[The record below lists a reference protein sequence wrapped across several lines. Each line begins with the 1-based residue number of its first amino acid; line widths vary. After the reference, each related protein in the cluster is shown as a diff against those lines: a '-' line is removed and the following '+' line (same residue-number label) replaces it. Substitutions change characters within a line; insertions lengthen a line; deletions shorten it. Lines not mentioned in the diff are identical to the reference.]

1 MSGQDNQSKTKIN
14 KTTMDRRKVLL
25 GSTTLAATAL
35 AAAPSSQVAQ
45 AQQRPA
51 LSHGD
56 ER

>member
-35 AAAPSSQVAQ
+35 AAGPSSQVAQ

-51 LSHGD
+51 LSHGN

>member
-1 MSGQDNQSKTKIN
+1 MSGQGNQSKTKIN
-14 KTTMDRRKVLL
+14 NTTRDRRKVLF

-35 AAAPSSQVAQ
+35 AARPSSQVAQ

-56 ER
+56 DR